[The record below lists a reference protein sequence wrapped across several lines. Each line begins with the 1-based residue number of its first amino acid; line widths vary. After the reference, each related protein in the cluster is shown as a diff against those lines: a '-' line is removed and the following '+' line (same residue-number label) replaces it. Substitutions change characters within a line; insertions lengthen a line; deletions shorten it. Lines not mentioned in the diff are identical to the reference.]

1 VVRWL
6 RIDDEGRVDAG
17 IQLLARHA
25 LPIGVRAAGHEGMP
39 AIRGLLLAALD
50 TRSALDYAAL
60 LVPTEVDRAAAALE
74 LSIPADQYGPPSPA
88 RIEQATSL
96 RVIEAS
102 GTFQHFAFAP
112 YGGAAADAAAAA
124 SAVDALSTGT
134 FA

>member
-1 VVRWL
+1 MKIRSM
-6 RIDDEGRVDAG
+6 
-17 IQLLARHA
+17 H
-25 LPIGVRAAGHEGMP
+25 
-39 AIRGLLLAALD
+39 RGLLLAALD

-60 LVPTEVDRAAAALE
+60 LVPTEVDRASVALE

-112 YGGAAADAAAAA
+112 RGVAAIDAAAA
-124 SAVDALSTGT
+124 SAMDALSTGT